1 MPLTLHEAAKS
12 PTAEAMLQGLLN
24 AGHDGSHP
32 VLAAAAH
39 AYAEGA
45 KDAALKIHQDIQT
58 ATSAPML
65 TSLQKQASMA
75 LSRANSMLQS
85 AGSSLSSKDV
95 NELYQQAAQ
104 AVHAAQL
111 SQQLSGEKL
120 IDQYWFFSVKF
131 HDAMTNGEGGAYPGF
146 R

>member
-1 MPLTLHEAAKS
+1 MTLQEAAKS
-12 PTAEAMLQGLLN
+12 PTAEAMLQGLLD

-39 AYAEGA
+39 AYAQGA

-58 ATSAPML
+58 ATSAPMM
-65 TSLQKQASMA
+65 TSLQKQSSMA
-75 LSRANSMLQS
+75 LTRANSMLQS

-95 NELYQQAAQ
+95 NGLYQQAAL
-104 AVHAAQL
+104 HAAQL

-131 HDAMTNGEGGAYPGF
+131 HDAMTKCEGGADPVF